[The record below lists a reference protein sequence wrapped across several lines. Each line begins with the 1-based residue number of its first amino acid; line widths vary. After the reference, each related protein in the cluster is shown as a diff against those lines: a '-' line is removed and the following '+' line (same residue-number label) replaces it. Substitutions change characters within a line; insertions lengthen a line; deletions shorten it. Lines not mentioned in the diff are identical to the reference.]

1 MPGMAEDASGAGH
14 QGIGP
19 RGSPSQVPS
28 TAPASW
34 GRKQLASLYDVFV
47 LTVTMLDAPGAQEIL
62 RLAMDAVPR
71 LTGCRPEGCYLLRD
85 GRFELDT
92 PPSAPSLDGRAPKEL
107 PAAIRQL
114 SALDGQDGA
123 LGFREGG

>member
-1 MPGMAEDASGAGH
+1 MAEDASGAGH

-71 LTGCRPEGCYLLRD
+71 LTGCRPRAATCSGTGASNSTPHRAH
-85 GRFELDT
+85 
-92 PPSAPSLDGRAPKEL
+92 PPSTAGPRRSCPRRSD
-107 PAAIRQL
+107 
-114 SALDGQDGA
+114 S
-123 LGFREGG
+123 